1 MGSKR
6 IVEAVLIAL
15 WVTGVCRGSGCAQG
29 AEVSQ
34 QKTPP
39 ASRIDAVL
47 ERLNKTTSQLKS
59 YEAQIEYTY
68 KQPLLESTSVQKGA
82 LYYTRSGGTAALRV
96 NFKTRKEDNEA
107 EQKYVEDYLVLD
119 GAKLSRPGHPFK
131 GIWLVQLDYQI
142 QQAKYYQLAE
152 PNDANAPAD
161 LFELVGRNLPM
172 LGFTKIDDLKRE
184 FEIGLVKPK
193 KDAPT
198 DFIQVH
204 LKVKP
209 NSVYKDDFV
218 SMDFWID
225 EKLGLPVKVV
235 AVKTDPE
242 PPFGDIQEIKFLKPK
257 VNKQIDGKVFDIKI
271 PDGFGEP
278 EVVLLQKNGTHK

>member
-1 MGSKR
+1 MGNKR
-6 IVEAVLIAL
+6 IVEAVFIAL
-15 WVTGVCRGSGCAQG
+15 WVMGICRGSSCTQG
-29 AEVSQ
+29 TEAPLP
-34 QKTPP
+34 KIAPTDPT
-39 ASRIDAVL
+39 DTVL
-47 ERLNKTTSQLKS
+47 QRLNKTTSQLKS

-68 KQPLLESTSVQKGA
+68 KQPLLESQSLQKGV

-96 NFKTRKEDNEA
+96 NFNTRKEDNEQQ
-107 EQKYVEDYLVLD
+107 QKYVEDYLVLD
-119 GAKLSRPGHPFK
+119 GARLSRPGHPFK

-152 PNDANAPAD
+152 PNDTNAPAD

-184 FEIGLVKPK
+184 FEIALVKPE

-242 PPFGDIQEIKFLKPK
+242 PPFGDIQEIKFLNPK
-257 VNKQIDGKVFDIKI
+257 VNKQIDGKVFDFKI

-278 EVVLLQKNGTHK
+278 DIVPLQKNGIHK